1 MDTKETVLDILK
13 DLTGEDLSSQMD
25 DNLFDNGLLDSMA
38 TVQMLLNLQE
48 KLSVQ
53 VPVSEFNREEW
64 NTPNK
69 IIAKVEDLKN
79 E

>member
-13 DLTGEDLSSQMD
+13 DLTGEDLSGQMD

>member
-13 DLTGEDLSSQMD
+13 DLTGEDLSGQMD

-48 KLSVQ
+48 KLGVQ